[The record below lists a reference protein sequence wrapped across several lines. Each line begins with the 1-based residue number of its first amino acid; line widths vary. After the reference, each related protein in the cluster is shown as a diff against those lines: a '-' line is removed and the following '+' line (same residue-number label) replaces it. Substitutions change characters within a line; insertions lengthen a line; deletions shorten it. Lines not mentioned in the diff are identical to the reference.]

1 MIRMPPDPSPA
12 AIEIRDLTMR
22 YTSRGRTVQVL
33 HGIDL
38 TVAQGTVCGFL
49 GPNGAGKT
57 TTIHILL
64 GFLTA
69 TSGEARILGQD
80 AGPAVARQRI
90 GYLPEYPQSYRFLTG
105 RELMRMAGKL
115 FGIRGAALKMRINQ
129 LIERVGLA
137 DAADRRIATYSR
149 GMLQRIGLAQ
159 ALINDPDLLI
169 LDEPT
174 AGMDPLGRMEV
185 RRLITNLRDE
195 GKTVFFSSHELSE
208 VELVCDQIA
217 ILKQGSVAAEGSAT
231 ELAKSHSS
239 LEQYF
244 LSVVAGES

>member
-1 MIRMPPDPSPA
+1 
-12 AIEIRDLTMR
+12 
-22 YTSRGRTVQVL
+22 
-33 HGIDL
+33 
-38 TVAQGTVCGFL
+38 L
-49 GPNGAGKT
+49 GD
-57 TTIHILL
+57 
-64 GFLTA
+64 
-69 TSGEARILGQD
+69 D
-80 AGPAVARQRI
+80 ASQALAYQRI
-90 GYLPEYPQSYRFLTG
+90 GYLPEHPQSYRFLTG
-105 RELMRMAGKL
+105 RELMRMAGRL
-115 FGIRGAALKMRINQ
+115 FGFRGARLKKRIDE
-129 LIERVGLA
+129 LIERVGLV

-185 RRLITNLRDE
+185 RRLITDLRGE

-217 ILKQGSVAAEGSAT
+217 ILAKGRVAAEGAAG
-231 ELAKSHSS
+231 ELAKSHPS

-244 LSVVAGES
+244 LSVVEGES